1 MKGLSRR
8 SAIGALAGAG
18 LAPARALAESPFT
31 VYRTAGCQCCQAW
44 AAHMESAGYRPRT
57 VIVDDLADVR
67 LRYKIPADLAAC
79 HTAVIRGYVVEGHV
93 PAEDVTALLRQR
105 PQAIGIAVPGMPAGA
120 PGMEQA
126 DGGRE
131 AFMTLLLLN
140 GGRRRIFARH

>member
-8 SAIGALAGAG
+8 GALAALAIAG
-18 LAPARALAESPFT
+18 LAPGRTLAESQFT

-44 AAHMESAGYRPRT
+44 VSQMESAGYRPRT

-67 LRYKIPADLAAC
+67 LRYKVPADLAAC
-79 HTAVIRGYVVEGHV
+79 HTAVIHGYVVEGHV
-93 PAEDVTALLRQR
+93 PAEDVQALLQQR

-126 DGGRE
+126 DGSRE